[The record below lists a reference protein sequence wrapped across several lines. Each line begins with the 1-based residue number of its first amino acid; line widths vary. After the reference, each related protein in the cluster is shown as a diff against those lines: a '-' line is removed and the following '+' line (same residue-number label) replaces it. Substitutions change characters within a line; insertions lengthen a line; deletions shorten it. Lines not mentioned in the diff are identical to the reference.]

1 MVQKWLTGY
10 VLYTLLATVF
20 IMEKAL
26 ELIKQKKEQYREF
39 IRQLGYESTTAKRL
53 GFDTEVQKIENNR
66 KWVMEIIDLLEEVA
80 IKVQSS
86 SNGG

>member
-1 MVQKWLTGY
+1 MD
-10 VLYTLLATVF
+10 
-20 IMEKAL
+20 KAL
-26 ELIKQKKEQYREF
+26 ELIKEKKEQYREF
-39 IRQLGYESTTAKRL
+39 RRQLGHESTTAKRL
-53 GFDTEVQKIENNR
+53 GFDTEVQKIENDR

>member
-1 MVQKWLTGY
+1 MADRLCAIYFVSHR
-10 VLYTLLATVF
+10 F
-20 IMEKAL
+20 IMDNAL

-39 IRQLGYESTTAKRL
+39 RRQLGHESTTAKRL
-53 GFDTEVQKIENNR
+53 GFDTEVQKIENDR
-66 KWVMEIIDLLEEVA
+66 KWAMEIIDLLEEVA

>member
-1 MVQKWLTGY
+1 MADRLCAIYFVSHR
-10 VLYTLLATVF
+10 F

-39 IRQLGYESTTAKRL
+39 RRQLGHESTTAKRL
-53 GFDTEVQKIENNR
+53 GFDTEVQKIENDR
-66 KWVMEIIDLLEEVA
+66 KWAMEIIDLLEEVA
-80 IKVQSS
+80 IKVQGS